1 MEVEDAEENLP
12 PQTSLAPKIQIKAA
26 ANRLDSATFVI
37 RDEDHTLGNALRYML
52 MKKYIFYNL
61 PTFLA
66 TYYFFSPAVA
76 LAGYSV
82 PHPSDPVMHL
92 RVQTKPGVT
101 AVSALQKA
109 LKDLQAVC
117 DHVGETMEAE
127 VSEYSLFQQPEV
139 DPTR

>member
-52 MKKYIFYNL
+52 MKN
-61 PTFLA
+61 PD
-66 TYYFFSPAVA
+66 VA